1 MSLGFWVFRII
12 LEVNK
17 IYKSYNCNSANIQQD
32 LLLKKHMTYVDFGGF
47 NELTFQWGGNYQNKS
62 L

>member
-17 IYKSYNCNSANIQQD
+17 IYKSYNYNSANIQQD
-32 LLLKKHMTYVDFGGF
+32 LLLKKKHMTFVDSNGY
-47 NELTFQWGGNYQNKS
+47 NELTFQRRGNYQNK
-62 L
+62 